1 MSTFFGNALGQ
12 RAAVGLLCETHV
24 NLGQGRPAGMSLHVQ
39 GQVVRAGEGPL
50 AQHAL
55 VGLLASMFAVV
66 SAKLVRAGKLPS
78 TPLPAVFRGRFPSGP
93 AGGTEEPGR
102 RPLAVMQSPGA
113 PALPVRDLPH
123 PPRPSEAGEARQV
136 NKVWRYLE
144 ETGLQRNAERLF
156 VNVLQQPCIEET
168 LAKYT
173 IPANPYP
180 AITQGLRQFARRL
193 ASKKSSSDKPFR
205 RALSLPT
212 TLTAITHVAGAKG
225 YSHVWGLPSILRC
238 VNPQEMERYHWMLE
252 DVTPPLSKMGNHR
265 PCIFSGT
272 LLPASPPPSLDL
284 LQTYIIVGP
293 DPRRACS
300 LFARCLCDD
309 VIRMSQQGRHRVLR
323 VTVPGNR
330 GEIHAFSKEE
340 ASLQGSKL
348 EEAVQSWMDCGSE
361 GIMKV
366 ECVWRVDPHGMCY
379 QGGSKTYCL
388 TVIQTAQDHKEKER
402 VLSFPQCPLL
412 FLCSSV
418 FHQQAQAE
426 AYSRAHIPPNTE
438 SGVGVFEPV
447 RDAIAEKLSAL
458 CLPHDALPA
467 AHLCFTLLLLLQ
479 DDSAVTHTPPMEALQ
494 QLFRFVRSPAAK
506 LWALRQHALTLC
518 QLLQSQPEESM
529 DAEIRSALAGQ
540 LLRLL
545 EDHVAEA
552 GSSSSW
558 CSDSRLSLES
568 LRMRLQAVC
577 SHLAHG
583 SSHTALD
590 ELRQWYWSSSV
601 LECQFLSDSL
611 AWVPILKDVTQRA
624 EQRNAITEAAQRAVW
639 EQDLQYHRQRT
650 VELKHTGDPSQLST
664 QLSQYLVDCAV
675 DQVWERCLW
684 KVLSVSPLPSNP
696 YPSLVQEFRLAAL
709 RMSLWGQSDAEVLKQ
724 LWPLQPPQP
733 CSPEGPLHCG
743 PEGQGYGLLS
753 ALRAS
758 HPDRLRECM
767 SLARSMESHPRHAGR
782 FKVEHSTAVLS
793 PRAWLGMLSPFLCGL
808 QVVEFCYIT
817 APPGCLDEVL
827 QECFSDAL
835 RQKHP
840 VHLQVFQAPCG
851 RAEWRFLALQKHFV
865 LYCLHNDGSP
875 WLCLPQHSPLSLHQA
890 VFTSLDRAT
899 FHFRTVGW
907 DSFFGGS
914 EQKVMSQLHS
924 EITASFLRG
933 EILHVYR
940 LVALRSLLRGEHG
953 VLPDCW
959 RVCHSIC
966 AQSEFLCAVAE
977 CLQDLFALCEEGE
990 RSESSETAVKF
1001 QAAIEGMFEGFSW
1014 LLRQTLQH
1022 PDFLAPPGLW
1032 ETVLKGQEA
1041 VAGGSRAVWVR
1052 GGLGV
1057 CQAVSRALSHDLHS
1071 LCPEVKAL
1079 VDRLGTA
1086 GERGEVRAR
1095 ICCTESVPPNMQPL
1109 SRREPV
1115 YSDQTPICVPDTPAF
1130 TPPAPSLTLESFG
1143 EAAAVLLCQT
1153 SGGHAG
1159 VHFQLYR
1166 LTDQVDTLDFEQ
1178 ERQEARFSVTN
1189 EAGASEELY
1198 CCMYHDSQGRYSGF
1212 SRYLKLSW
1220 TAPVTPPPQPV
1231 LSVEPSSGRVFR
1243 GQSLSFHCSAPPS
1256 QSPAPQAFLLL
1267 RQGPDREGSL
1277 VAPMSVI
1284 SQYIDR
1290 PGSEVSFSLGPVQ
1303 GGEGGSYTCLYQV
1316 TLPTNGH
1323 KNSAT
1328 SKPVHVTVLELLPA
1342 PTLSLVVPDPED
1354 EGVVLRCT
1362 GSQSYPGLHSAC
1374 DLTLCPCCP
1383 PFCSPDWPLIAGSVS
1398 AVFLFLLVLAVLG
1411 VGVHRRGM
1419 GFQSHGTAQN
1429 IFLVNPSGSSI
1440 YI

>member
-1 MSTFFGNALGQ
+1 MAIGSIL
-12 RAAVGLLCETHV
+12 
-24 NLGQGRPAGMSLHVQ
+24 
-39 GQVVRAGEGPL
+39 
-50 AQHAL
+50 
-55 VGLLASMFAVV
+55 LLAHIF
-66 SAKLVRAGKLPS
+66 
-78 TPLPAVFRGRFPSGP
+78 
-93 AGGTEEPGR
+93 
-102 RPLAVMQSPGA
+102 
-113 PALPVRDLPH
+113 H
-123 PPRPSEAGEARQV
+123 P
-136 NKVWRYLE
+136 
-144 ETGLQRNAERLF
+144 
-156 VNVLQQPCIEET
+156 
-168 LAKYT
+168 
-173 IPANPYP
+173 
-180 AITQGLRQFARRL
+180 
-193 ASKKSSSDKPFR
+193 
-205 RALSLPT
+205 
-212 TLTAITHVAGAKG
+212 GAKG

-252 DVTPPLSKMGNHR
+252 DVTPPLSKMGNHSPYTVQVACALLG

-284 LQTYIIVGP
+284 LQTYIIAGP
-293 DPRRACS
+293 DPHRACS

-330 GEIHAFSKEE
+330 GEIHVFSKEE

-348 EEAVQSWMDCGSE
+348 EEAVQSWMDCGRE

-388 TVIQTAQDHKEKER
+388 TVIQTTQDHKEKER

-418 FHQQAQAE
+418 FPQQAQAE

-438 SGVGVFEPV
+438 SGVDVFEPV
-447 RDAIAEKLSAL
+447 RDAIVGKLSAL
-458 CLPHDALPA
+458 RLPHDAVPA

-518 QLLQSQPEESM
+518 QLLQSQPEESV

-624 EQRNAITEAAQRAVW
+624 EQRNAITVAAQRAVW
-639 EQDLQYHRQRT
+639 EQDLQDHTQQT

-724 LWPLQPPQP
+724 LWPLQPPQS

-827 QECFSDAL
+827 QVYAKQLLAELCELCGKDGLVVHTVNLGPGGRWHMQQVRAFPTHFQECFSDAL

-865 LYCLHNDGSP
+865 LYCLRNDGSP

-890 VFTSLDRAT
+890 VFTSLDRAA
-899 FHFRTVGW
+899 FHFRTVGL
-907 DSFFGGS
+907 DPCFGGS
-914 EQKVMSQLHS
+914 EQEAMSQLHS
-924 EITASFLRG
+924 EISASFLRG
-933 EILHVYR
+933 EILQVYR

-1022 PDFLAPPGLW
+1022 PDFLAPPELW
-1032 ETVLKGQEA
+1032 EAVLKGQEA

-1057 CQAVSRALSHDLHS
+1057 CQAVSGALSRDLHS
-1071 LCPEVKAL
+1071 LCPQVKAL
-1079 VDRLGTA
+1079 VDRLGTT
-1086 GERGEVRAR
+1086 GERAEVRAR
-1095 ICCTESVPPNMQPL
+1095 ICCTESVPPNTQPL
-1109 SRREPV
+1109 PRREPV
-1115 YSDQTPICVPDTPAF
+1115 YSGQTPSHSTF
-1130 TPPAPSLTLESFG
+1130 LTRVQALE
-1143 EAAAVLLCQT
+1143 
-1153 SGGHAG
+1153 
-1159 VHFQLYR
+1159 HF
-1166 LTDQVDTLDFEQ
+1166 
-1178 ERQEARFSVTN
+1178 
-1189 EAGASEELY
+1189 
-1198 CCMYHDSQGRYSGF
+1198 
-1212 SRYLKLSW
+1212 
-1220 TAPVTPPPQPV
+1220 
-1231 LSVEPSSGRVFR
+1231 
-1243 GQSLSFHCSAPPS
+1243 
-1256 QSPAPQAFLLL
+1256 
-1267 RQGPDREGSL
+1267 
-1277 VAPMSVI
+1277 
-1284 SQYIDR
+1284 
-1290 PGSEVSFSLGPVQ
+1290 
-1303 GGEGGSYTCLYQV
+1303 
-1316 TLPTNGH
+1316 
-1323 KNSAT
+1323 
-1328 SKPVHVTVLELLPA
+1328 
-1342 PTLSLVVPDPED
+1342 
-1354 EGVVLRCT
+1354 
-1362 GSQSYPGLHSAC
+1362 
-1374 DLTLCPCCP
+1374 
-1383 PFCSPDWPLIAGSVS
+1383 
-1398 AVFLFLLVLAVLG
+1398 
-1411 VGVHRRGM
+1411 
-1419 GFQSHGTAQN
+1419 
-1429 IFLVNPSGSSI
+1429 
-1440 YI
+1440 